1 LTPLHAT
8 KLQPILAKL
17 QKMSGA
23 GRVKKSTVLAV
34 VGLAPALLAACSRPQ
49 APAQA
54 LPAVVAAQPLTQT
67 VTDWDDYAGRFEA
80 VDMVEVRP
88 RVAGAIHSVHFQDGQ
103 RVQKGQLL
111 FVIDPRPFEAQMA
124 RARADLAGAKA
135 VLANA
140 DAELKRAEA
149 LIKDRLVSQAQ
160 ADLRAAAQ
168 LQAAASL
175 ASAEAAMTTA
185 QLNLAYTR
193 IEAPI
198 AGRVS
203 WRRLAPGNLVA
214 ADSTVLTTIV
224 SESPIRFVFDAPEA
238 ALLKYRRAGK
248 DQANVVDIRLQ
259 DETEYRWKGRV
270 DFLDNA
276 LDRSSGTIRAR
287 ATVPN
292 PDGFLAPGM
301 FGHLRL
307 YAAKPFEALMVPDE
321 AVVTDQTRQV
331 VYVIGPDDQIQQ
343 KVVQPGRLLAGL
355 RVITGGLSPEDR
367 VVISG
372 VQRARPGRKV
382 AVTNGTVTAFPSGV
396 SLGETSTLQ
405 VPQGGAATTAAPAAT
420 APKK

>member
-1 LTPLHAT
+1 
-8 KLQPILAKL
+8 
-17 QKMSGA
+17 MSGA

-34 VGLAPALLAACSRPQ
+34 AGLVPALLAACSRPQ
-49 APAQA
+49 APQQA
-54 LPAVVAAQPLTQT
+54 LPAVVVAQPIKQS

-80 VDMVEVRP
+80 VDTVEVRP
-88 RVAGAIHSVHFQDGQ
+88 RVAGAIQSVHFQDGQ
-103 RVQKGQLL
+103 HVQKGQLL
-111 FVIDPRPFEAQMA
+111 FLIDPRPFEAQMA
-124 RARADLAGAKA
+124 KARADLAGAKA

-140 DAELKRAEA
+140 DAELKRTEA

-175 ASAEAAMTTA
+175 AAAEASVTTA
-185 QLNLAYTR
+185 QLNLSYTR

-214 ADSTVLTTIV
+214 ADTTVLTTIV
-224 SESPIRFVFDAPEA
+224 SESPIRFLFDAPEA

-248 DQANVVDIRLQ
+248 DQATAVDIRLQ
-259 DETEYRWKGRV
+259 DETEYRWKGRL

-276 LDRSSGTIRAR
+276 IDRSSGTIRAR
-287 ATVPN
+287 ATVAN
-292 PDGFLAPGM
+292 PDGFITPGM

-307 YAAKPFEALMVPDE
+307 YAAKSFDALMVPDE
-321 AVVTDQTRQV
+321 AIVTDQTRQV
-331 VYVIGPDDQIQQ
+331 VYVVGPEDTIAQ
-343 KVVQPGRLLAGL
+343 KVVQPGRLLGGL
-355 RVITGGLSPEDR
+355 RVIREGLDAGDR

-382 AVTNGTVTAFPSGV
+382 AVTQGTLTAFPSGV
-396 SLGETSTLQ
+396 SLGETSTLK
-405 VPQGGAATTAAPAAT
+405 VPQGGAAATVPQGAPVG
-420 APKK
+420 KK

>member
-1 LTPLHAT
+1 
-8 KLQPILAKL
+8 
-17 QKMSGA
+17 M
-23 GRVKKSTVLAV
+23 
-34 VGLAPALLAACSRPQ
+34 PALLVGCSRPA
-49 APAQA
+49 APPQT
-54 LPAVVAAQPLTQT
+54 LPAVVAAQPLKQSI
-67 VTDWDDYAGRFEA
+67 TDWDDYSGRFEA

-88 RVAGAIHSVHFQDGQ
+88 RVAGAIQSVHFQDGQ
-103 RVQKGQLL
+103 HVQKGQLL
-111 FVIDPRPFEAQMA
+111 FEIDPRPFQAQVA

-140 DAELKRAEA
+140 DAELRRAET
-149 LIKDRLVSQAQ
+149 LVKDKLVSQAQ

-175 ASAEAAMTTA
+175 AAAEASLATA
-185 QLNLAYTR
+185 ELSLAYTR
-193 IEAPI
+193 IQAPLS
-198 AGRVS
+198 GRVS
-203 WRRLAPGNLVA
+203 WRRLAPGNLVS
-214 ADSTVLTTIV
+214 ADNTVLTTIV
-224 SESPIRFVFDAPEA
+224 SENPIRFLFDAPED

-248 DQANVVDIRLQ
+248 DPSSAVEIRLQ

-307 YAAKPFEALMVPDE
+307 YATKPYDALLVPDE
-321 AVVTDQTRQV
+321 AVVTDQARQV
-331 VYVIGPDDQIQQ
+331 VYVIGAGDQIEQ
-343 KVVQPGRLLAGL
+343 KLVEPGRLLGGL
-355 RVITGGLSPEDR
+355 RVIRSGLSADDR

-382 AVTNGTVTAFPSGV
+382 AVTNGVVTPFPSGV

-405 VPQGGAATTAAPAAT
+405 LPQGGAAVTAPPRPAAEQ
-420 APKK
+420 K

>member
-1 LTPLHAT
+1 
-8 KLQPILAKL
+8 
-17 QKMSGA
+17 MSGA

>member
-1 LTPLHAT
+1 
-8 KLQPILAKL
+8 
-17 QKMSGA
+17 MVA
-23 GRVKKSTVLAV
+23 GVMA
-34 VGLAPALLAACSRPQ
+34 ALLGACSRPA
-49 APAQA
+49 APPQT
-54 LPAVVAAQPLTQT
+54 LPAVVAAHPLKQT
-67 VTDWDDYAGRFEA
+67 VTDWDDYSGRFEA
-80 VDMVEVRP
+80 VDSVEVRP
-88 RVAGAIHSVHFQDGQ
+88 RVAGAIQAVHFQDGQ
-103 RVQKGQLL
+103 QVSQGRLL
-111 FVIDPRPFEAQMA
+111 FEIDPRPFQAQVA
-124 RARADLAGAKA
+124 KARADLAGAKA

-140 DAELKRAEA
+140 DAELRRAEM
-149 LIKDRLVSQAQ
+149 LVKDKLVSQAQ

-175 ASAEAAMTTA
+175 AAAEASLTA
-185 QLNLAYTR
+185 AELNLSYTR
-193 IEAPI
+193 IQAPI
-198 AGRVS
+198 SGRVS
-203 WRRLAPGNLVA
+203 WRRLAPGNLVS
-214 ADSTVLTTIV
+214 ADNTVLTTIV
-224 SESPIRFVFDAPEA
+224 SENPIRFVFDAPEA

-248 DQANVVDIRLQ
+248 QQASTVDIRLQ

-292 PDGFLAPGM
+292 PDGFLSPGM

-307 YAAKPFEALMVPDE
+307 YGAQPFEALMVPDE

-355 RVITGGLSPEDR
+355 RVIREGLSMEDR

-372 VQRARPGRKV
+372 VQRARPGRTV

-405 VPQGGAATTAAPAAT
+405 LPQGGAAATVAPAAPA
-420 APKK
+420 PKQ

>member
-1 LTPLHAT
+1 
-8 KLQPILAKL
+8 
-17 QKMSGA
+17 MSGA
-23 GRVKKSTVLAV
+23 GRVKKLTVLAV
-34 VGLAPALLAACSRPQ
+34 AGLGPALLAGCSRPQ
-49 APAQA
+49 APTQA
-54 LPAVVAAQPLTQT
+54 LPAVVAARPLTQS

-149 LIKDRLVSQAQ
+149 LIKDKLVSQAQ

-248 DQANVVDIRLQ
+248 DQQNVVDIRLQ

-355 RVITGGLSPEDR
+355 RVITGGLSAQDR

-405 VPQGGAATTAAPAAT
+405 VPQGGAAMTTAPAAT
-420 APKK
+420 TPKK

>member
-1 LTPLHAT
+1 
-8 KLQPILAKL
+8 
-17 QKMSGA
+17 M
-23 GRVKKSTVLAV
+23 KKSTVLAV

>member
-1 LTPLHAT
+1 
-8 KLQPILAKL
+8 
-17 QKMSGA
+17 MSGA

-54 LPAVVAAQPLTQT
+54 LPAVVAARPLTQT

-124 RARADLAGAKA
+124 RARADLAGTKA

-175 ASAEAAMTTA
+175 ASVEAAMTTA

>member
-1 LTPLHAT
+1 MGVSLSVLV
-8 KLQPILAKL
+8 
-17 QKMSGA
+17 A
-23 GRVKKSTVLAV
+23 G
-34 VGLAPALLAACSRPQ
+34 CSPPPP
-49 APAQA
+49 PAQN
-54 LPAVVAAQPLTQT
+54 LPAVVAAQPLRQS

-88 RVAGAIHSVHFQDGQ
+88 RVAGAIQSVHFQDGQ
-103 RVQKGQLL
+103 QVQKGQLL
-111 FVIDPRPFEAQMA
+111 FLIDARPFEALLA
-124 RARADLAGAKA
+124 KARADLAGAKA

-149 LIKDRLVSQAQ
+149 LIKDKLVSQAQ
-160 ADLRAAAQ
+160 ADLRAAGQ

-175 ASAEAAMTTA
+175 AGAEAALTTA
-185 QLNLAYTR
+185 ELNLAYTR
-193 IEAPI
+193 IAAPI
-198 AGRVS
+198 SGRVS

-214 ADSTVLTTIV
+214 ADNTVLTTIV
-224 SESPIRFVFDAPEA
+224 SENPIRFLFDAPET

-248 DQANVVDIRLQ
+248 DESSKVDIRLQ

-287 ATVPN
+287 ATVAN
-292 PDGFLAPGM
+292 PDGFLTPGM

-307 YAAKPFEALMVPDE
+307 YAAKPFEALLVPDE

-331 VYVIGPDDQIQQ
+331 VYVIGPEDQIQQ
-343 KVVQPGRLLAGL
+343 KMVQTGRLLAGL
-355 RVITGGLSPEDR
+355 RVIRDGISADDR

-396 SLGETSTLQ
+396 SLGETGTLKL
-405 VPQGGAATTAAPAAT
+405 PQGGAASTSAPRS
-420 APKK
+420 PVGKPNDKR